1 MAKGFFL
8 FGLANLF
15 QAKTAAKGDETP
27 INRFKQ
33 IEARNKAALPDDA
46 GNDNKEAIV
55 GLVEIE
61 VAVVTVQVDAQV
73 DAEPQT
79 IEELQQRTREKMRAR
94 QTVRENALRW
104 SNNPDAH
111 LTQEIRNIDQLAGV
125 SKGFEIDPMANM
137 LLDQ

>member
-8 FGLANLF
+8 LGLANLF

-55 GLVEIE
+55 GLVELQ
-61 VAVVTVQVDAQV
+61 VAVVTVQVDAG
-73 DAEPQT
+73 PQT
-79 IEELQQRTREKMRAR
+79 IEELQARTREKMRAR